1 MIREMKAKPI
11 SNFKILLYAM
21 LIAMG
26 LFILVNACIN
36 VHAVTS
42 KESIKE
48 NYDVFFAGFKETTFE
63 HMKKSYDSFKELFQ
77 PGAFSTKSSTNV
89 NNALKGFADMI
100 MGVGQTLVIM
110 HMLINIIQLAARNE
124 LIEQYWTKLMVTT
137 VIAVIAIIALPHILK
152 SIYNLGNYLID
163 SAIKLNMSGKTPS
176 DKKAIIKQLSTLPG
190 MEHLKD
196 ILGDSKENIKYS
208 VQEQTNDM
216 LNVLKYIAWLPLIAS
231 MFLTFSSV
239 FEIKVREVFA
249 PIAIASI
256 ASGGARS
263 GGVRY
268 LLKYLACFLKMA
280 IYFVIAFI
288 GSVLMIGFYNQA
300 LKYTGSGVNMPL
312 VLMILSP
319 IVTAMAM
326 MQTGGLGDEILG
338 V

>member
-1 MIREMKAKPI
+1 
-11 SNFKILLYAM
+11 
-21 LIAMG
+21 
-26 LFILVNACIN
+26 
-36 VHAVTS
+36 
-42 KESIKE
+42 
-48 NYDVFFAGFKETTFE
+48 
-63 HMKKSYDSFKELFQ
+63 
-77 PGAFSTKSSTNV
+77 
-89 NNALKGFADMI
+89 
-100 MGVGQTLVIM
+100 
-110 HMLINIIQLAARNE
+110 
-124 LIEQYWTKLMVTT
+124 
-137 VIAVIAIIALPHILK
+137 
-152 SIYNLGNYLID
+152 
-163 SAIKLNMSGKTPS
+163 MSGKTPS